1 VPLTQRARGAKL
13 WRVILSVILIWGTLV
28 ILLAWT
34 ERSRPE
40 SPIRSVGDAAWY
52 SLVTLTTV
60 GYGDEYPVSVAGK
73 AIGAVFLLGS
83 LGVLGVLV
91 YKVSEHIT
99 EIRERRRMGYNG
111 TSFSRHVLILGWDD
125 FARAVAHQLLSADLR
140 IAIVTDVKDDVDL
153 IYEQLPKD
161 RVFVLFADLRD
172 PLVLERAGI
181 REAGMVFP
189 NLKTD
194 TDKLVAILNI
204 KREFPHTQ
212 FVVALDNEDLRG
224 TFRTAGVTF
233 VLSRSEIAAKMV
245 ASYIF
250 EPDVAEYETDLLA
263 SAKER
268 DEYDI
273 QQFLVTSDNPF
284 LGRTYGE
291 AFTELKR
298 MHNIVLIGIAKA
310 NNGEHRLIKLPSDDV
325 PIDEGDYI
333 LMIVNGETEQA
344 ISRMF
349 GAAEGVL

>member
-1 VPLTQRARGAKL
+1 MRL
-13 WRVILSVILIWGTLV
+13 WQVA
-28 ILLAWT
+28 LLAVLVWGILVVSLAWA
-34 ERSRPE
+34 EKGCAD
-40 SPIRSVGDAAWY
+40 SPIQSVGEAAWY

-83 LGVLGVLV
+83 LGVLGVLI
-91 YKVSEHIT
+91 YKVSEHIS
-99 EIRERRRMGYNG
+99 EIRERRRMGFNG
-111 TSFSRHVLILGWDD
+111 TSFSRHVLIVGWDD

-140 IAIVTDVKDDVDL
+140 IAIVTEAKDDVDL
-153 IYEQLPKD
+153 IYEQLPRDK
-161 RVFVLFADLRD
+161 VFVLFADLRD

-181 REAGMVFP
+181 QEAGMVFP

-224 TFRTAGVTF
+224 TFRAAGVTF

-263 SAKER
+263 SAKES

-273 QQFLVTSDNPF
+273 QQFLVKSGNPY

-291 AFTELKR
+291 AFADLKR
-298 MHNIVLIGIAKA
+298 VHNTVLIGIAK
-310 NNGEHRLIKLPSDDV
+310 GGDRERRLIKLPTDEVS
-325 PIDEGDYI
+325 IDLGDYI
-333 LMIVNGETEQA
+333 LMIVNGETERA
-344 ISRMF
+344 ISELF
-349 GAAEGVL
+349 GTSEGVL